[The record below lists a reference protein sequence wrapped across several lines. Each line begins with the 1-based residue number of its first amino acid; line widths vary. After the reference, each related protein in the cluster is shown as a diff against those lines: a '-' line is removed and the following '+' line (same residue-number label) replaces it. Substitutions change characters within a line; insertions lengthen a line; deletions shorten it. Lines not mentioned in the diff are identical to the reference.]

1 MLKSMYSGVAG
12 MKAHQTK
19 MDVIGNNIAN
29 VNTYGFKASRTTF
42 SEVYYQTTSSATGA
56 TANTG
61 GKNASQIGYGSQV
74 SGIDILMTRSGFQS
88 TDKATDVAIAGEGFF
103 QIADADG
110 NKYYTRS
117 GNFTFDSAGNLVD
130 TNGNFVLGVSGSPVG
145 IGASSDRIRIDV
157 PSVAQ
162 SAGNFEDYIN
172 NRKITIT
179 SSELTENANVSFSFD
194 TDANMAAGDKC
205 YATISSGVINIY
217 FNPYETFEDLTEI
230 NDVVNQAI
238 KAANGEVEHPGGTFR
253 IDVEGLDDLGA
264 EYWPITGEEFISK
277 NYEPVLGSVDID
289 ESLEKVGVWFSTVGN
304 TFTGTGAT
312 TCEIERVNDEY
323 VFTVT
328 TENEDGGTNTYVG
341 KITENHLT
349 TGTVKLVRWDTQ
361 KDEAM
366 ESTDPSDYIILKH
379 PGFDTLTNKTKITD
393 ADGKITGYEKLGYEE
408 VEDPNNQGQMIPQI
422 ITSPKA
428 AVASEA
434 SKALGF
440 GTKQMVLTGGTSGGA
455 QTISDLTN
463 LSIGGDGIITATHAV
478 HGLIE
483 IGRIDLATFDNPT
496 GLIQA
501 GTSYFQE
508 SVNSGAAQV
517 TIAGTE
523 GVGALQSNALEMS
536 NVDLSNEFADMITT
550 QRGFQASS
558 RLITVSDEILQELV
572 NLKR

>member
-217 FNPYETFEDLTEI
+217 LNPYEKINGLTEL
-230 NDVVNQAI
+230 NDIVNQAI
-238 KAANGEVEHPGGTFR
+238 KSANGEVEHPGGTYR
-253 IDVEGLDDLGA
+253 IDVEGLDDIPD
-264 EYWPITGEEFISK
+264 YWPITGEEFISK
-277 NYEPVLGSVDID
+277 NYDPVLGSVDLP
-289 ESLEKVGVWFSTVGN
+289 EELEKIGIWANTVGN
-304 TFTGTGAT
+304 TFSGVGET
-312 TCEIERVNDEY
+312 TYKIEKVGNEY
-323 VFTVT
+323 VFTATIPMFDENGDPVNDPT
-328 TENEDGGTNTYVG
+328 TGTQQINTYYG
-341 KITENHLT
+341 KISENHLT
-349 TGTVKLVRWDTQ
+349 TGTVKLVRWDTAANPQ
-361 KDEAM
+361 KELSSADA
-366 ESTDPSDYIILKH
+366 SDYIILKH
-379 PGFDTLTNKTKITD
+379 PGYETLETKTNKG
-393 ADGKITGYEKLGYEE
+393 ADVLNKKS
-408 VEDPNNQGQMIPQI
+408 D
-422 ITSPKA
+422 KD

>member
-162 SAGNFEDYIN
+162 AAGSFEDYIN

-194 TDANMAAGDKC
+194 TDATMAAGDKC

-217 FNPYETFEDLTEI
+217 LNPYESFKDLTEI

-238 KAANGEVEHPGGTFR
+238 KSANGEKEHPGGTYR
-253 IDVEGLDDLGA
+253 IDVEGLDDLGTA
-264 EYWPITGEEFISK
+264 YWPITGEEFISK
-277 NYEPVLGSVDID
+277 NYDPVLGSVDLP
-289 ESLEKVGVWFSTVGN
+289 ETLEKIGIWANTVGN
-304 TFTGTGAT
+304 TFSGEGFTKYTVKKSVDANGKDIYLFTVQTGTLADP
-312 TCEIERVNDEY
+312 NDPTST
-323 VFTVT
+323 FTA
-328 TENEDGGTNTYVG
+328 TNTYEG
-341 KITENHLT
+341 QISENHLT
-349 TGTVKLVRWDTQ
+349 TGTVKLIN
-361 KDEAM
+361 
-366 ESTDPSDYIILKH
+366 TDANADASDYIILKH
-379 PGFDTLTNKTKITD
+379 PGFETLENKTNNGADTLSGNSD
-393 ADGKITGYEKLGYEE
+393 AGK
-408 VEDPNNQGQMIPQI
+408 D
-422 ITSPKA
+422 

-440 GTKQMVLTGGTSGGA
+440 GTKQMVLTGGTDGGA

-508 SVNSGAAQV
+508 SVNSGTAQV

>member
-42 SEVYYQTTSSATGA
+42 SEVYYQTTSSASGA

-61 GKNASQIGYGSQV
+61 GQNASQIGYGSQV

-217 FNPYETFEDLTEI
+217 FNPYESFEDLTEI

-238 KAANGEVEHPGGTFR
+238 KSANGEVEHPGGTYR
-253 IDVEGLDDLGA
+253 IDVEGLDDLGTD
-264 EYWPITGEEFISK
+264 YWPITGEEFVSK
-277 NYEPVLGSVDID
+277 NYDPVLGSVDLP
-289 ESLEKVGVWFSTVGN
+289 ESLEKIGIWANTVGN
-304 TFTGTGAT
+304 TFSGVGKT
-312 TCEIERVNDEY
+312 TYNIERKTDSNGKNPYYE
-323 VFTVT
+323 FTAT
-328 TENEDGGTNTYVG
+328 IGTNVYTG
-341 KITENHLT
+341 QITENHLT
-349 TGTVKLVRWDTQ
+349 TGTVKLIRSDTNAQ
-361 KDEAM
+361 TADA
-366 ESTDPSDYIILKH
+366 SDYIILKH
-379 PGFDTLTNKTKITD
+379 PGFDTLTNKTEDWDTSQTPAQFIGYK
-393 ADGKITGYEKLGYEE
+393 KLTG
-408 VEDPNNQGQMIPQI
+408 
-422 ITSPKA
+422 TSDQDKD

-523 GVGALQSNALEMS
+523 GVGSLQSNALEMS

>member
-130 TNGNFVLGVSGSPVG
+130 SNGNFVLGVSGSPVG

-162 SAGNFEDYIN
+162 AAGYFEDYIN
-172 NRKITIT
+172 GKKFTIT

-194 TDANMAAGDKC
+194 TDATMAAGDKC
-205 YATISSGVINIY
+205 YATISSGIINIY
-217 FNPYETFEDLTEI
+217 LNPYESFADPTEI
-230 NDVVNQAI
+230 NDVINQAI
-238 KAANGEVEHPGGTFR
+238 KSANGEVEHPGGTYR
-253 IDVEGLDDLGA
+253 IDVEGWEEFAD
-264 EYWPITGEEFISK
+264 YWPITGEEFISK
-277 NYEPVLGSVDID
+277 NYDPVLGSVDLP
-289 ESLEKVGVWFSTVGN
+289 ENLEKLGVWASTVGN
-304 TFTGTGAT
+304 TFTGVGPT
-312 TCEIERVNDEY
+312 TYEVKQDTDAAGNTIYTFEANV
-323 VFTVT
+323 
-328 TENEDGGTNTYVG
+328 DGNIYKGQ
-341 KITENHLT
+341 ITENHLT
-349 TGTVKLVRWDTQ
+349 TGTVKLI
-361 KDEAM
+361 
-366 ESTDPSDYIILKH
+366 STDASADPSDYIILKH
-379 PGFDTLTNKTKITD
+379 PGFETLTNKI
-393 ADGKITGYEKLGYEE
+393 GTGSLTGNS
-408 VEDPNNQGQMIPQI
+408 D
-422 ITSPKA
+422 KA

-463 LSIGGDGIITATHAV
+463 ISIGGDGIITATHSV

-483 IGRIDLATFDNPT
+483 IGRIDLATFDNPS